1 MGMKLSRGLMWG
13 SAGLIAWTQVGY
25 PLAAAALARRR
36 RYAPRRDQGF
46 TPDVALIIAAHNEE
60 GAIEAQLEN
69 VLRLDYPEERLE
81 VLVAL
86 DGSADGTRAAVERV
100 ANERVRVLDLPRA
113 GKVSAQNAGVRSTSA
128 EVLAFSDA
136 HSPWEA
142 DSLRQLVR
150 NFADPEVGYVCGKVE
165 LDGETDE
172 GLYWSFETWLR
183 EHESA
188 CGSLT
193 AGSGAIYAVRR
204 SAFVELGPQHSHD
217 IALPF
222 RLRRKGFRSVFE
234 PAAVAREPGRSSSAE
249 EWPRKVRMLSRA
261 WSEVLRGGLL
271 DPRGQPPSYVVA
283 LLSHRLL
290 RYATGPLHLLLFGAS
305 LVRAGRDRDA
315 RLLLSLQLVYAA
327 LAVAGW
333 RQARVPLAR
342 AAWYYAVVNAASIA
356 GLVRTLTRG
365 PDVTWSPLERK
376 R

>member
-1 MGMKLSRGLMWG
+1 MSMKLSRGLMWG

-36 RYAPRRDQGF
+36 RYAPRRDEGF

-69 VLRLDYPEERLE
+69 VLRLDYPEDRLE

-86 DGSADGTRAAVERV
+86 DGSADGTRSAVERV

-136 HSPWEA
+136 HSPWEPA
-142 DSLRQLVR
+142 SLRQLVR

-172 GLYWSFETWLR
+172 HLYWSFETWLR

-204 SAFVELGPQHSHD
+204 SAFVELGPEHSHD

-222 RLRRKGFRSVFE
+222 RLRRNGFRLVFE
-234 PAAVAREPGRSSSAE
+234 PAAVAREPGRSSSAH

-261 WSEVLRGGLL
+261 WSEVLHGGLL

-290 RYATGPLHLLLFGAS
+290 RYATGPLHVLLFAAT
-305 LVRAGRDRDA
+305 LARAGRDRDA
-315 RLLLSLQLVYAA
+315 RLLLSLQLVSGA

-333 RQARVPLAR
+333 RQARFPLAR

-356 GLVRTLTRG
+356 GLFRTLTRG
-365 PDVTWSPLERK
+365 PDVTWSPLERE

>member
-1 MGMKLSRGLMWG
+1 MRLSRALMWG

-36 RYAPRRDQGF
+36 RYAPRRDEGF

-69 VLRLDYPEERLE
+69 VLRLDYPAERLE

-86 DGSADGTRAAVERV
+86 DGSADGTRAAAERF

-136 HSPWEA
+136 HSPWERG
-142 DSLRQLVR
+142 SLRQLVR

-204 SAFVELGPQHSHD
+204 SAFVELGPEHSHD

-234 PAAVAREPGRSSSAE
+234 PAAVAREPGRSSSAD

-261 WSEVLRGGLL
+261 WSEVLHGGLL

-305 LVRAGRDRDA
+305 LARAGRDRNA
-315 RLLLSLQLVYAA
+315 RLLLSLQVGYAA
-327 LAVAGW
+327 LAFAGW

-365 PDVTWSPLERK
+365 PDVTWSPLER
-376 R
+376 RR

>member
-36 RYAPRRDQGF
+36 RYAPRRDEGF

-69 VLRLDYPEERLE
+69 VLRLDYPEDRLE

-136 HSPWEA
+136 HSPWERG
-142 DSLRQLVR
+142 SLRQLVR

-204 SAFVELGPQHSHD
+204 AAFVELGPEHSHD

-222 RLRRKGFRSVFE
+222 RLRRNGFRSVFE
-234 PAAVAREPGRSSSAE
+234 PAAVAREPGRSSSAD
-249 EWPRKVRMLSRA
+249 EWPRKVRPAARA
-261 WSEVLRGGLL
+261 RLRREPCARGTRPRRARAPVPPARVRRARRRRLASGTGPARTRGVVLRRRERRV
-271 DPRGQPPSYVVA
+271 DRGSR
-283 LLSHRLL
+283 SH
-290 RYATGPLHLLLFGAS
+290 A
-305 LVRAGRDRDA
+305 DA
-315 RLLLSLQLVYAA
+315 RS
-327 LAVAGW
+327 
-333 RQARVPLAR
+333 
-342 AAWYYAVVNAASIA
+342 
-356 GLVRTLTRG
+356 
-365 PDVTWSPLERK
+365 
-376 R
+376 